1 MDSHKHTI
9 LVPTDFT
16 VIADYAAEHAVK
28 FSKLLK
34 KDITFL
40 HIIKKDMDFQ
50 EAEKQ
55 IVAQADA
62 LFQKHGIRPQT
73 LVREGSI
80 FSAIGEVANELNAE
94 VVIMGTHGRKGF
106 QKFTG
111 MWALKVIV
119 KAKAPFLVVHD
130 YPQSNLIEKIVF
142 TIDFKKENMEKIRWA
157 TLLADLFKSK
167 VYLFK
172 STSKVNF
179 LGLIRFNDKGFL
191 RNIFFNTK
199 TAEKYLKNNNIS
211 YEIVQAPQSSK
222 TFAEETIDF
231 SRKIKADL
239 ILITTTKSIDISDY
253 ILGAS
258 EQIIIDNEAKI
269 PVLCINP
276 RPTRVGSFSASGG

>member
-1 MDSHKHTI
+1 MDSQKHAI

-16 VIADYAAEHAVK
+16 VVADYAAEHAVK

-34 KDITFL
+34 KEITLL
-40 HIIKKDMDFQ
+40 HIIKKDTDYQ
-50 EAEKQ
+50 EAENQ
-55 IVAQADA
+55 INAQSEAI
-62 LFQKHGIRPQT
+62 FRKHGIRPLT
-73 LVREGSI
+73 VIREGSI
-80 FSAIGEVANELNAE
+80 FSVIGEVANELNVE

-130 YPQSNLIEKIVF
+130 YPNGESIEKIVF
-142 TIDFKKENMEKIRWA
+142 PVDFKKENIEKIKWA
-157 TLLADLFKSK
+157 TLIASLFKSK

-172 STSKVNF
+172 STPKVNF
-179 LGLIRFNDKGFL
+179 LGFIRFNDKGFL
-191 RNIFFNTK
+191 KTIFSNTK
-199 TAEKYLKNNNIS
+199 AAEKFLRNNNIP
-211 YEIVQAPQSSK
+211 YELAQAQPK
-222 TFAEETIDF
+222 KNFAEETIKY
-231 SRKIKADL
+231 SINIGADL